1 MRQNKIVII
10 MFVLL
15 VFVSQTLASVAGPMT
30 HHSMPFSSAVFTSSV
45 GHKASLENRSV
56 GKSTHQ
62 HLQTLLV
69 TNTLDCCKD
78 THPCPMSF
86 CMSMAAIMDHQWI
99 HHGSQLS
106 QGITNLIQQE
116 RPPRGSSLYRPPI
129 FA

>member
-15 VFVSQTLASVAGPMT
+15 VFVSQTLTSVAVPMT
-30 HHSMPFSSAVFTSSV
+30 HQSVPFSSAVFTSPI
-45 GHKASLENRSV
+45 GQKASLENRSV

>member
-15 VFVSQTLASVAGPMT
+15 VFVSQTLTSVFGPMT
-30 HHSMPFSSAVFTSSV
+30 HHSMQLSSVIFTSSV

-99 HHGSQLS
+99 HYGSQLS
-106 QGITNLIQQE
+106 QGSTNLVQQE
-116 RPPRGSSLYRPPI
+116 RPPRGASLYRPPI
-129 FA
+129 LS